1 MKRCVHESRWRGGVT
16 LAFLLYYQDQRM
28 MAMAHTVVPGRTR
41 MSLREERVRNKNYAD
56 DVGSWCDQ
64 MIDDLG
70 DG

>member
-1 MKRCVHESRWRGGVT
+1 
-16 LAFLLYYQDQRM
+16 
-28 MAMAHTVVPGRTR
+28 
-41 MSLREERVRNKNYAD
+41 MSLREERVRNKNYAE